1 MVKYRLAG
9 IGGNSRLL
17 PGSSMRHPGAGIGLD
32 QLLELLPRAEGHH
45 GTGSDRDLLAGL
57 GVAARALVL
66 APKVEVAEARQLDLA
81 ALLKRFAQYVEE
93 GVDELLRLAL
103 VQPDVLVE
111 PLGHFRLGQRHYV
124 FPCRN
129 NN

>member
-32 QLLELLPRAEGHH
+32 PLLELLPRAEGHH
-45 GTGSDRDLLAGL
+45 RTGGDRDLLAGL

-66 APKVEVAEARQLDLA
+66 APQVEIAETRQLDLA
-81 ALLKRFAQYVEE
+81 ALLQRFAPHVEE
-93 GVDELLRLAL
+93 GVDEFLL
-103 VQPDVLVE
+103 
-111 PLGHFRLGQRHYV
+111 
-124 FPCRN
+124 
-129 NN
+129 